1 MWNFFRFYNV
11 FMLNKSCEQKLKK
24 MTTLFLKKSEKT
36 QILKF
41 SSWQHK
47 YIQCFHIHILI
58 LRTLPTQ
65 RAKKNIYIATRSWRT
80 SLRAYGR
87 FFGGF
92 YAMWK
97 FELVSACNGLKF
109 WQQVHKTFGLSG
121 TEGFFQNKHFSNFYQ
136 GFCSFAIKFKNFFKK
151 S

>member
-1 MWNFFRFYNV
+1 MWT
-11 FMLNKSCEQKLKK
+11 KIKK
-24 MTTLFLKKSEKT
+24 NDHVVSEKIRKNENFKVFKLAA
-36 QILKF
+36 QIYTML
-41 SSWQHK
+41 S
-47 YIQCFHIHILI
+47 YTHIDTTHIANAA
-58 LRTLPTQ
+58 R
-65 RAKKNIYIATRSWRT
+65 KKIYIYIATRSWRT